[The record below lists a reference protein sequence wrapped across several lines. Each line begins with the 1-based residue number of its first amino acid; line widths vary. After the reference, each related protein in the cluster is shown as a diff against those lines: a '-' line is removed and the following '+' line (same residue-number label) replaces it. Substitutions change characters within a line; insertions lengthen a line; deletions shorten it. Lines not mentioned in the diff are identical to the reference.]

1 MLIVNFL
8 IQKLTGWREN
18 AASNVFLLIASLFF
32 YAWGEPVYVFLMLFL
47 IVLNWVAGML
57 LGKAICRKLVLAGTI
72 ILNLFIL
79 GFFKYSSLL
88 VDLWN
93 RISKRSIEKTEIAL
107 PIGISF
113 FTFQALSYVIDLY

>member
-1 MLIVNFL
+1 
-8 IQKLTGWREN
+8 
-18 AASNVFLLIASLFF
+18 
-32 YAWGEPVYVFLMLFL
+32 
-47 IVLNWVAGML
+47 ML
-57 LGKAICRKLVLAGTI
+57 LGKATCRKLVLAGTI

-93 RISKRSIEKTEIAL
+93 RISKRSIEETKIAL

-113 FTFQALSYVIDLY
+113 FTFQALSYA